1 MLREILLIILTI
13 LAYSVLVSPVLKSM
27 TADIKSLKLKNTIS
41 ECSNQI
47 LRKENLNL
55 KQRVRRLERRMQY
68 ANECNDN
75 SNNMYNNRSTI
86 HNR

>member
-1 MLREILLIILTI
+1 MTREILLIILTI

-41 ECSNQI
+41 ECNNQI

-55 KQRVRRLERRMQY
+55 KQKVRRLERRMQY

-75 SNNMYNNRSTI
+75 NNNLHNNNSFR
-86 HNR
+86 NN

>member
-1 MLREILLIILTI
+1 MTREILLIILTI
-13 LAYSVLVSPVLKSM
+13 LAYSVLVSPVLTSM
-27 TADIKSLKLKNTIS
+27 TADIESLKLKNTIS

-47 LRKENLNL
+47 LRKENLDL
-55 KQRVRRLERRMQY
+55 KQRVRRLERRIQY

-75 SNNMYNNRSTI
+75 SNNMYNNSSTI